1 MQCNEVYVFPFEK
14 IEKGSHILIYG
25 MGIVGRCFYSQ
36 ITSMGYCK
44 IVAAVDRNADKLG
57 VVGYNLIKPEEINKY
72 NYDYIVIAIESAGG
86 GRQIK
91 NELISR
97 YNIPEAK
104 IVFESNR
111 KIPICLSDTNLGQW
125 MHSVEVMEK
134 ELESFWM
141 SQVGNVNYFSNII
154 NEIIKIKSERREKEI
169 SEIKNFFL
177 DYLHSNASVKDKIVI
192 LRILYLADCFDKE
205 LMELYISNASQLD
218 NYEAKMWMAY
228 DITVM
233 ELNTQN
239 CRYADYYL
247 DKRKL
252 MEDNAFHFYNFSST
266 KHTRTKNN
274 KIAVVSMVLEDEKF
288 SHNHKIIYCAN
299 EMARQGKE
307 VTVFPV
313 DLLRYRYGECFI
325 QPIAPHEQTS
335 EKYKELHK
343 RLFDPKITIIYNQG
357 KSFRE
362 RISNFMNQLI
372 EYDPYVVY
380 DFCGEYSFLSPLIH
394 KQFYVVALQMRGYT
408 SSACFDKYICRDKQ
422 LCINENNIYH
432 SVKEEQMV
440 AVLTG
445 CLPKPTV
452 QEYKRADFNLP
463 ENAFVIT
470 TVGNRLEKELTPEF
484 IDCVCEFLKEHSNAC
499 WILVGAKINNYI
511 NAYHS
516 EFIAKKQIIEWGYEE
531 SLYAFYALCDI
542 YWNPDRIGA
551 GGSMVQAM
559 KCGIPIV
566 TTTFPSDVLPRLGI
580 ENAINGGY
588 DECKKY
594 VERLYN
600 DPAFY
605 HEKSQLMKDRTGAG
619 VDAGKPI
626 LEEYINKLFE
636 AGETQ

>member
-1 MQCNEVYVFPFEK
+1 MQCNEVFLFPFEK
-14 IEKGSHILIYG
+14 IEKGSNILIYG
-25 MGIVGRCFYSQ
+25 MSNAGKCLYSQ

-44 IVAAVDRNADKLG
+44 IVAAVDRNADRMG

-72 NYDYIVIAIESAGG
+72 NYDYVVIAVESAGR

-111 KIPICLSDTNLGQW
+111 IVPIYLSDTNLGQW

-134 ELESFWM
+134 ELESFWA
-141 SQVGNVNYFSNII
+141 SQAGNVNYFSNII
-154 NEIIKIKSERREKEI
+154 NEIIKFKAEHREKEI
-169 SEIKNFFL
+169 SKIKKFFL

-192 LRILYLADCFDKE
+192 MRILYLADCFDKE
-205 LMELYISNASQLD
+205 LMELYISNAFQLD
-218 NYEAKMWMAY
+218 NYEARMWMAY
-228 DITVM
+228 DISM
-233 ELNTQN
+233 IELNDQSS
-239 CRYADYYL
+239 RYADYYL

-252 MEDNAFHFYNFSST
+252 MEENAFHFYHPSSN
-266 KHTRTKNN
+266 KRVRTKSN
-274 KIAVVSMVLEDEKF
+274 KVAIVAMILGNERYT
-288 SHNHKIIYCAN
+288 HNQLIIPYAN

-325 QPIAPHEQTS
+325 QPIFPHEQNS
-335 EKYKELHK
+335 EKHKEIHTK
-343 RLFDPKITIIYNQG
+343 LFDPRVTIIYNQG
-357 KSFRE
+357 KSMQE
-362 RISNFMNQLI
+362 RISYLMERLI

-380 DFCGEYSFLSPLIH
+380 DFCGEYALLSPLIH
-394 KQFYVVALQMRGYT
+394 KLFYVVALPMRGYA
-408 SSACFDKYICRDKQ
+408 SSSCFDKYMCRDKQ
-422 LCINENNIYH
+422 ICITENNIYH

-440 AVLTG
+440 EALMAS
-445 CLPKPTV
+445 LPLQTV
-452 QEYKRADFNLP
+452 QGYQRVDFHLP

-484 IDCVCEFLKEHSNAC
+484 IDCVCEFLKEHRNAC
-499 WILVGAKINNYI
+499 WILVGEKINNYI
-511 NAYHS
+511 NEYYS
-516 EFIAKKQIIEWGYEE
+516 ELVAKKQIIEWGYEE
-531 SLYAFYALCDI
+531 NLLAFYAMCDI
-542 YWNPDRIGA
+542 YWNPDRMGA
-551 GGSMVQAM
+551 GGSLGRAM

-566 TTTFPSDVLPRLGI
+566 TTTFPSDILPKLGI

-594 VERLYN
+594 VERLYQ

-605 HEKSQLMKDRTGAG
+605 REKSQLMKDRTGIST
-619 VDAGKPI
+619 V
-626 LEEYINKLFE
+626 EEYVNKLLE